1 MNLALVVFEKLTQ
14 HLTSEEVPQCQ
25 LCLGLSSLQSLH
37 MGKYKI
43 TMYMTEVCPFVQ
55 EMFISF
61 LITYITFYIQYKIFV
76 MVIYI
81 L

>member
-1 MNLALVVFEKLTQ
+1 
-14 HLTSEEVPQCQ
+14 
-25 LCLGLSSLQSLH
+25 